1 MTFKLGLGDKA
12 LKLYVNSVDTR
23 ADNVTLSTREENPAN
38 RALCNKQTLDFLVL
52 IQKLEENETLDEK
65 GVEKLV
71 RPILEIMDG
80 RTPKAV
86 VKELPSPE
94 VYHLLKKKLSSLWAW
109 RTVA

>member
-1 MTFKLGLGDKA
+1 MNCIETIYARGKK
-12 LKLYVNSVDTR
+12 
-23 ADNVTLSTREENPAN
+23 TLRI
-38 RALCNKQTLDFLVL
+38 ALCNKETVDFLVL

-71 RPILEIMDG
+71 KPMLEIMDG
-80 RTPKAV
+80 RTPKAD